1 MTLMVQLAPAATVAP
16 QLLVSAKS
24 LAFRPETAMLLAVKA
39 ALPELVK
46 VISWAVLVVPRDW
59 VPKAKLVGERVA
71 VDFAPVPVSV
81 TLCGLTEETYKRLT
95 EAVRVPVAVGWKVT
109 LIVQLAPAATLDP
122 QLFVCAKSLGFV
134 PASAMLE
141 MFKSALPALVRVMV
155 WGALKAP
162 MGWLSIVML
171 VVERLG
177 AGAAPEAGLAMAL
190 PPPPQDMANMATAM
204 QTVASITAVP
214 RSSSSSPVFMDGF
227 SSFLA
232 PPN

>member
-1 MTLMVQLAPAATVAP
+1 M
-16 QLLVSAKS
+16 
-24 LAFRPETAMLLAVKA
+24 
-39 ALPELVK
+39 
-46 VISWAVLVVPRDW
+46 
-59 VPKAKLVGERVA
+59 
-71 VDFAPVPVSV
+71 
-81 TLCGLTEETYKRLT
+81 
-95 EAVRVPVAVGWKVT
+95 
-109 LIVQLAPAATLDP
+109 IVQLAPAATLDP